1 MLRRVAS
8 RVSMRS
14 RERKLDLLLE
24 LFEPGPETTVVD
36 VGVTD
41 APFGGGSSDNFF
53 EALYPWPD
61 RITAVGH
68 TELDRFTAAFPEV
81 RAVRADG
88 RDLPFSDGEFDLGF
102 SNAVVEHVAGGRTAN
117 GVSCTSSAGS
127 RQRVRDDTEPLV
139 PARGAHAAAVRALAA
154 GRCAATRDS
163 GSTTC
168 SIRSVRRSSRRS
180 FLTACGYSTGHDAD
194 RGRFRVKRSVVAL
207 HVLIVGLALHNLVMA
222 QLWRAGVRGTAL
234 TIVSAWKDV
243 LLLVALVLVVRERR
257 RLPFDG
263 RLTDWL
269 ALAFGALVVLYGL
282 LPQSWLGGGA
292 THRGVLYAARHDLLP
307 VAAYFLGRG
316 LQLTDRER
324 SRLCHTVLATAAF
337 VAAFGLI
344 DVYAVPLSFW
354 RPAAGWFRD
363 QLGLVYSAGTSGLPE
378 NFVYNAGNGVVFRR
392 LTSTFLSP
400 LATSYLLVVAL
411 FFIPLRRRWGPPLA
425 LLIFAA
431 LLWTHTRSALLVLVV
446 VLVLRAI
453 VRRRPRA
460 LIWAAAVAVIG
471 LAFVQGYDHFG
482 PRTHFTAKELRVQ
495 EQIAHSTRGRR
506 TTRRAPTSRRPAS
519 ISRRCATAGARSCT
533 TPGGS
538 GSATPAS
545 PPRGRTSP

>member
-1 MLRRVAS
+1 M
-8 RVSMRS
+8 
-14 RERKLDLLLE
+14 
-24 LFEPGPETTVVD
+24 
-36 VGVTD
+36 
-41 APFGGGSSDNFF
+41 
-53 EALYPWPD
+53 
-61 RITAVGH
+61 
-68 TELDRFTAAFPEV
+68 
-81 RAVRADG
+81 
-88 RDLPFSDGEFDLGF
+88 
-102 SNAVVEHVAGGRTAN
+102 
-117 GVSCTSSAGS
+117 
-127 RQRVRDDTEPLV
+127 
-139 PARGAHAAAVRALAA
+139 
-154 GRCAATRDS
+154 
-163 GSTTC
+163 
-168 SIRSVRRSSRRS
+168 
-180 FLTACGYSTGHDAD
+180 
-194 RGRFRVKRSVVAL
+194 KRSVVAL
-207 HVLIVGLALHNLVMA
+207 QVLIVGLALHNVAMA
-222 QLWRAGVRGTAL
+222 LLWRAGVRGTAL
-234 TIVSAWKDV
+234 TLVSAWKDV

-269 ALAFGALVVLYGL
+269 ALAFGALVVVYGL
-282 LPQSWLGGGA
+282 LPQSWLGGSA

-324 SRLCHTVLATAAF
+324 ARLCHTVLATAAF

-411 FFIPLRRRWGPPLA
+411 FFIPMRRRWGPPLG

-431 LLWTHTRSALLVLVV
+431 LLWTHTRSALLVLVA

-460 LIWAAAVAVIG
+460 LIWAGVVAVVA
-471 LAFVQGYDHFG
+471 LVFVQGYDHFG

-495 EQIAHSTRGRR
+495 EQIAHSHPLVSND
-506 TTRRAPTSRRPAS
+506 ATSANESSTSEHLAS
-519 ISRRCATAGARSCT
+519 LRDG
-533 TPGGS
+533 
-538 GSATPAS
+538 
-545 PPRGRTSP
+545 GRTVLHHPWGFGLGNSGVTAARTHVTVKAGESTYTELGVETGVLGMLVFIAWSLALLRSTLRRRVWVGAAFAAVLLLGLQTDVIGVPWIAVTVWAFAGDSA

>member
-1 MLRRVAS
+1 M
-8 RVSMRS
+8 
-14 RERKLDLLLE
+14 
-24 LFEPGPETTVVD
+24 
-36 VGVTD
+36 
-41 APFGGGSSDNFF
+41 
-53 EALYPWPD
+53 
-61 RITAVGH
+61 
-68 TELDRFTAAFPEV
+68 
-81 RAVRADG
+81 
-88 RDLPFSDGEFDLGF
+88 
-102 SNAVVEHVAGGRTAN
+102 
-117 GVSCTSSAGS
+117 
-127 RQRVRDDTEPLV
+127 
-139 PARGAHAAAVRALAA
+139 
-154 GRCAATRDS
+154 
-163 GSTTC
+163 
-168 SIRSVRRSSRRS
+168 
-180 FLTACGYSTGHDAD
+180 
-194 RGRFRVKRSVVAL
+194 KRSVVAL
-207 HVLIVGLALHNLVMA
+207 QVLIVGLALHNVAMA
-222 QLWRAGVRGTAL
+222 LLWRAGVRGTAL
-234 TIVSAWKDV
+234 TLVSAWKDV

-269 ALAFGALVVLYGL
+269 ALAFGALVVVYGL
-282 LPQSWLGGGA
+282 LPQSWLGGSA

-324 SRLCHTVLATAAF
+324 ARLCHTVLATAAF

-411 FFIPLRRRWGPPLA
+411 FFIPMRRRWGPPLG

-431 LLWTHTRSALLVLVV
+431 LLWTHTRSALLVLVA

-460 LIWAAAVAVIG
+460 LIWAGVVAVVA
-471 LAFVQGYDHFG
+471 LVFVQGYDHFG

-495 EQIAHSTRGRR
+495 EQIAHSHPQVSND
-506 TTRRAPTSRRPAS
+506 ATSANESSTSEHLAS
-519 ISRRCATAGARSCT
+519 LRDG
-533 TPGGS
+533 
-538 GSATPAS
+538 
-545 PPRGRTSP
+545 GRTVLHHPWGFGLGNSGVTAARTHVTVKAGESTYTELGVETGVLGMLVFIAWSLALLRSTLRRRVWVGAAFAAVLLLGLQTDVIGVPWIAVTVWAFAGDSA